1 MKFNDWTELSLFA
14 AVLLSCYLF
23 AEQLVI
29 AVMAVSKNA
38 YNTSVF
44 CIYVIMVTIMLG
56 SGMLRYVSNL
66 RAIPITNVP
75 FETRATQRFVREKV

>member
-1 MKFNDWTELSLFA
+1 MKFDNWTELNLFA

-29 AVMAVSKNA
+29 AAMAVSKNA

-44 CIYVIMVTIMLG
+44 CIYVISVTIILG
-56 SGMLRYVSNL
+56 SGMLRYNYAESPRFPLEINTFVS
-66 RAIPITNVP
+66 T
-75 FETRATQRFVREKV
+75 KV